1 MSAVIL
7 GGKQK
12 MKKTLAFLLSLAMLF
27 TALSVNVFAAEE
39 PTVEIVT
46 NSISAGKTTF
56 AVKINGNPVAG
67 VDIKVNVTGDDVEI
81 TGVSA
86 KNFDVANTLTSGEDY
101 KISDDKKSLHA
112 VGLQKDTTT
121 GEIISVTATA
131 TTDFNISVACDIAT
145 SSTNKVVENGAAN
158 VTADAPKNE
167 TVTGETVSQPEG
179 NDYFIPYGSVYKVTD
194 EGKYEYA
201 NKGTEGTFNGT
212 NGMTA
217 TQFKVPTNGLGTFG
231 ISESM
236 KETTNPSKQFGNY
249 TNTYSPDNKYGTM
262 IIVGDWVG
270 FKDWYLANKGY
281 SDAVLF
287 EKVYKAYRAAMENTE
302 VENADYVILT
312 AGGKEIHVYDV
323 PQTKVMWQSG
333 SVLEYA
339 VRVIN
344 NFNEEKSYSAAAYCI
359 KGENDVLLS
368 KDILT
373 TKIGVTQQ

>member
-1 MSAVIL
+1 
-7 GGKQK
+7 
-12 MKKTLAFLLSLAMLF
+12 MKKTLALLICLAMLF

-56 AVKINGNPVAG
+56 AVKINGNPVEG
-67 VDIKVNVTGDDVEI
+67 VDIKVDVTGDAEI
-81 TGVSA
+81 TDVSA
-86 KNFDVANTLTSGEDY
+86 KNFDVKDTLTSDVDY
-101 KISDDKKSLHA
+101 RIIDGKTLHA
-112 VGLQKDTTT
+112 VGLQKDKTT

-131 TTDFNISVACDIAT
+131 TTDFDISVACDIAT
-145 SSTNKVVENGAAN
+145 SDTTKVTESGTAK

-167 TVTGETVSQPEG
+167 TVTGETVSQPVG
-179 NDYFIPYGSVYKVTD
+179 TGYFIPYGSVYKFED
-194 EGKYEYA
+194 GKYTYA
-201 NKGTEGTFNGT
+201 DKGT
-212 NGMTA
+212 NGSFSNTTNMTA
-217 TQFKVPTNGLGTFG
+217 TQFKIPDNGLGTFG
-231 ISESM
+231 ISDSL

-249 TNTYSPDNKYGTM
+249 TNTYSSTNKYGTM
-262 IIVGDWVG
+262 IILGNWAG

-302 VENADYVILT
+302 VENADYVRLT

-373 TKIGVTQQ
+373 TVINSAAANN

>member
-1 MSAVIL
+1 
-7 GGKQK
+7 

-67 VDIKVNVTGDDVEI
+67 VDIKVDVTGDAEI

-86 KNFDVANTLTSGEDY
+86 KNFDVKDTLTDGEDY
-101 KISDDKKSLHA
+101 KISGDKKSLHA
-112 VGLQKDTTT
+112 VGLQKNTTT
-121 GEIISVTATA
+121 GEIFSVTANA
-131 TTDFNISVACDIAT
+131 TKNFTINVSCDIAT
-145 SSTNKVVENGAAN
+145 SDTTKVTRDAEAT
-158 VTADAPKNE
+158 VTADTPIIE
-167 TVTGETVSQPEG
+167 ESVTDETVSQPEG

-236 KETTNPSKQFGNY
+236 KKSGNPSKQFGNY
-249 TNTYSPDNKYGTM
+249 AKKFQSAKYGTM
-262 IIVGDWVG
+262 IIVGDWTG

-323 PQTKVMWQSG
+323 SQTKVMWQSD

-373 TKIGVTQQ
+373 TVINSAAANN

>member
-1 MSAVIL
+1 
-7 GGKQK
+7 
-12 MKKTLAFLLSLAMLF
+12 MKKTLALLICLAMLF

-39 PTVEIVT
+39 PTVEIVK
-46 NSISAGKTTF
+46 NSISEGKTTF

-67 VDIKVNVTGDDVEI
+67 VDIKVDVTGDAEI

-86 KNFDVANTLTSGEDY
+86 KNFDVTDTLTDGEDY
-101 KISDDKKSLHA
+101 KISGDKKSLHA
-112 VGLQKDTTT
+112 VGLQKEPTT

-131 TTDFNISVACDIAT
+131 TTDFNISVDCDIAT
-145 SSTNKVVENGAAN
+145 SSTNKVVKNGAAN

-236 KETTNPSKQFGNY
+236 KKSVNPSKQFGNY
-249 TNTYSPDNKYGTM
+249 TNTYSSTNKYGTM
-262 IIVGDWVG
+262 IILGNWAG

-287 EKVYKAYRAAMENTE
+287 EKVYTAYRTAMTKAKDEG
-302 VENADYVILT
+302 VEADYVKLT
-312 AGGKEIHVYDV
+312 AGGNEIHVYDV
-323 PQTKVMWQSG
+323 PQTKVMWESET
-333 SVLEYA
+333 VLEYA
-339 VRVIN
+339 VRVTN
-344 NFNEEKSYSAAAYCI
+344 NYTETKSYSAAAYCI
-359 KGENDVLLS
+359 KSDNSVVTS

-373 TKIGVTQQ
+373 TEIGAAATN

>member
-1 MSAVIL
+1 
-7 GGKQK
+7 
-12 MKKTLAFLLSLAMLF
+12 MKKTLALLICLAMLF

-67 VDIKVNVTGDDVEI
+67 VDIKVDVTGDAEI

-86 KNFDVANTLTSGEDY
+86 KNFDVKDTLTDGEDY
-101 KISDDKKSLHA
+101 KISGDKKSLHA
-112 VGLQKDTTT
+112 VGLQKEPTT
-121 GEIISVTATA
+121 GEIISVTANA
-131 TTDFNISVACDIAT
+131 TKNFTIKVSCDIAT
-145 SSTNKVVENGAAN
+145 SSTDKVVVDNLEAN
-158 VTADAPKNE
+158 VTADAPIIDEN
-167 TVTGETVSQPEG
+167 VTDNTVSQPEG

-287 EKVYKAYRAAMENTE
+287 EKVYTAYKTAMEKPE
-302 VENADYVILT
+302 AVNADYVRLT

-373 TKIGVTQQ
+373 TVINSAAANN